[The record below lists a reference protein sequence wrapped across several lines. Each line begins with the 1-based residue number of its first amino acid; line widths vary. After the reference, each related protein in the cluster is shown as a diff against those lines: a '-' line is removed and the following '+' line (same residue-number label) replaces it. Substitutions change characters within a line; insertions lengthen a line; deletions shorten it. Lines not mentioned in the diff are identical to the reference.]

1 MYKCVT
7 RPSTSGF
14 KKGYT
19 KKKKKGY
26 TDLGLLKNHVD
37 LYFDT
42 VKSGN

>member
-7 RPSTSGF
+7 CPSTSGF

-19 KKKKKGY
+19 
-26 TDLGLLKNHVD
+26 DLGLLKKHVD